1 MRNSELYNALLPT
14 YPPDLIRI
22 GDDYDG
28 GYFISKTSITKTKSL
43 IGMGVFVNWSF
54 EDDFIENGN
63 ANTTL
68 LLIDG
73 SVDASFFKT
82 YFFKGIL
89 KFGWFTLRKPNFF
102 SYFYK
107 KHILNSIG
115 LLSKWKKLL
124 SNSNVFFEKKFVSNQ
139 ISEATI
145 TPNQIFELL
154 SSKQKIENNSV
165 FVKMD
170 IEGSEYQT
178 LELFGD
184 YYHLINGFAIEF
196 HDIQEN
202 LSAFLKLMEDLKKV
216 YQVIFVHNNNFSP
229 MIDENFSESLE
240 ITLLKKELCIAS
252 NSSISSNFSN
262 DKFKCDPTSVD
273 IQPSFSIL

>member
-1 MRNSELYNALLPT
+1 MRNCDLYNALLPT
-14 YPPDLIRI
+14 YPADLIRI

-28 GYFISKTSITKTKSL
+28 GYFISKTSITTTKAL

-54 EDDFIENGN
+54 EKDFIKKGN
-63 ANTTL
+63 SNTSL

-73 SVDASFFKT
+73 SVDDAFFKT
-82 YFFKGIL
+82 YYLKGIL
-89 KFGWFTLRKPNFF
+89 KFGWFTLKKPKYL

-115 LLSKWKKLL
+115 LLNKWQKLL
-124 SNSNVFFEKKFVSNQ
+124 SQPNIFFEKKFVSNQ

-178 LELFGD
+178 LELFSD

-196 HDIQEN
+196 HNIQDN
-202 LSAFLKLMEDLKKV
+202 LSVFLKLMEDLKKV
-216 YQVIFVHNNNFSP
+216 YQVVFVHNNNFSP

-240 ITLLKKELCIAS
+240 ITLLKKELYISS

-262 DKFKCDPTSVD
+262 EKYKCDPTSIDV
-273 IQPSFSIL
+273 QPNFSIR